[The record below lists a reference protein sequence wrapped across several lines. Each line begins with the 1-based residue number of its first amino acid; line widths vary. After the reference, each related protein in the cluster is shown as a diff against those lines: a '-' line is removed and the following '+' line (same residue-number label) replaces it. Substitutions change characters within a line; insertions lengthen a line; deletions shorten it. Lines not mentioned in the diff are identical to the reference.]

1 MWKDAR
7 RAVASARGA
16 AGRLFPPIVPYIKTL
31 PIPLGLF
38 RFGSVNGVDT
48 KKCRSA
54 RCRQVKPNTKRLM
67 MQIGTT
73 WKQLTKQAVV

>member
-1 MWKDAR
+1 MLKDAR
-7 RAVASARGA
+7 RVVASALDVA
-16 AGRLFPPIVPYIKTL
+16 ARLFPPIAPFIKTL
-31 PIPLGLF
+31 PIPLGPF
-38 RFGSVNGVDT
+38 RFGSVNDVDT

-54 RCRQVKPNTKRLM
+54 LRRQEKPNIKRRM